1 MQKRKN
7 LRPESNEDKAAWCEY
22 GDKTEVEFVS
32 KMLASK
38 CSVFM
43 NPAKEENKFTHDFF
57 IVMPSDLKTIRT
69 RFRTADR
76 YGIPSH
82 SAITLNK
89 KDVDRYSDKYPHIII
104 IFDVKYEDF
113 SRVCYAP
120 IRDIKKA
127 IRRGVAKLHTY
138 TNRVN
143 DTQGN
148 AKESWVLDSMWFKE
162 I

>member
-1 MQKRKN
+1 MRS
-7 LRPESNEDKAAWCEY
+7 ESNEDKKAWCEY
-22 GDKTEVEFVS
+22 GDQIEVEFVS

-43 NPAKEENKFTHDFF
+43 NPAKSESKVTHDLF
-57 IVMPSDLKTIRT
+57 IVMPSDLKTTRT
-69 RFRTADR
+69 RFRIADR
-76 YGIPSH
+76 YGILSH

-89 KDVDRYSDKYPHIII
+89 KDVDRYADIYPHII

-113 SRVCYAP
+113 SCVCYAP
-120 IRDIKKA
+120 IREIKKA

-138 TNRVN
+138 INRVN